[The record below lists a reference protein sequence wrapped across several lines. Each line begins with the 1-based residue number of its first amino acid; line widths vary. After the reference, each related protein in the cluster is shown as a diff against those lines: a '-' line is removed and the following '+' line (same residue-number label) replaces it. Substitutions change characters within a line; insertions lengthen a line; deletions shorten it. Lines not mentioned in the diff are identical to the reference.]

1 MKHADCDE
9 APRDATQDEADGPVS
24 ISLLDDGTI
33 VLADEEVT
41 TAELEEA
48 LEEIETT
55 RVVTV
60 KAEPEVTY
68 KAVDDVQQILV
79 SAGVTR
85 VVFVSLP

>member
-1 MKHADCDE
+1 MKQAACDE
-9 APRDATQDEADGPVS
+9 APRDATQDEA
-24 ISLLDDGTI
+24 
-33 VLADEEVT
+33 EVT

-68 KAVDDVQQILV
+68 KAVDDVQQVLV

>member
-1 MKHADCDE
+1 MKQADCDE

-33 VLADEEVT
+33 VLDDEEVT